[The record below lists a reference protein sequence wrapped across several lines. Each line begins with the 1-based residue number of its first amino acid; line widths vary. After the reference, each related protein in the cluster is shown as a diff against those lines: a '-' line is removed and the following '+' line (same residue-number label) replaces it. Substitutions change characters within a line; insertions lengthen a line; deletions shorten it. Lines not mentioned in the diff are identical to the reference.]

1 MTLRAKPCIICGVP
15 TLVVI
20 GVLLTFAA
28 TSAVAQYRLANLE
41 KSARA
46 TEARVDELRQAM
58 ADLRVM
64 RRTVDRIEAKIDKR
78 DESKP

>member
-1 MTLRAKPCIICGVP
+1 MTLRATPCIICGVP

-41 KSARA
+41 ESARA